1 MEQIVKEHRERQWAE
16 LFAVNTLTNYSI
28 TVSLFRPAFLLYDF
42 SLALGIEG
50 NEYRN
55 ELC

>member
-16 LFAVNTLTNYSI
+16 LFAVNISNYLI
-28 TVSLFRPAFLLYDF
+28 TVSLFQPALLLYDF

-50 NEYRN
+50 NEHRN